1 MNVDGLFLGVEEV
14 VNFNVWISV
23 SLVLVRTAT
32 GSSNPSVEV
41 GCQVWVLR

>member
-23 SLVLVRTAT
+23 SLVLVRTAA
-32 GSSNPSVEV
+32 GSPNLSVEV